1 MKIYQII
8 PLFAILSRF
17 GDSDANKFNISY
29 AQLDTCKEYTI
40 ASGYYK
46 YKDFFQISSMN
57 NTKLEDD
64 QRLHLKFF
72 VMTRKDA
79 HILLSEFENQSYSDP
94 FYEIVLGCDNNNRSD
109 IRLKYE
115 NYVAHVKTPNFLSTF
130 DPMPIEIIQKNDGQL
145 VINIPGFAEP
155 YLNYSDKNPLNIRF
169 VSFSSWGGTSAK
181 WFYDCKLEELTNS
194 EKCQCYQST
203 EKNEFNRPTTTTN
216 ENPVDSPYKF
226 TETPETSKSVP
237 TTKSNKLTEAPNQE
251 NSVGRPSKSTEPLEQ
266 ENRVVKDTD
275 GKDLKNK
282 TDKEVKQ
289 SENLLRETSVHHY
302 VLGSILLVA
311 SIAVGTG
318 MAIYYKS
325 KHRAVVSSVEFAV
338 R

>member
-145 VINIPGFAEP
+145 VVNIPGFAEP
-155 YLNYSDKNPLNIRF
+155 YLIYSDKNPLNISF
-169 VSFSSWGGTSAK
+169 VSFSSYDGLQAK

-194 EKCQCYQST
+194 EKCQLNQST
-203 EKNEFNRPTTTTN
+203 EKIEFKKPTTQ
-216 ENPVDSPYKF
+216 ENPVDSP
-226 TETPETSKSVP
+226 
-237 TTKSNKLTEAPNQE
+237 N
-251 NSVGRPSKSTEPLEQ
+251 KSTKALDQ
-266 ENRVVKDTD
+266 GNRV
-275 GKDLKNK
+275 L
-282 TDKEVKQ
+282 KEVKVKLF
-289 SENLLRETSVHHY
+289 ENLLRETSVQHY
-302 VLGSILLVA
+302 SLGSILLVA
-311 SIAVGTG
+311 LIAVGRC
-318 MAIYYKS
+318 MAIYYKQNRTADIS
-325 KHRAVVSSVEFAV
+325 LKKIDV